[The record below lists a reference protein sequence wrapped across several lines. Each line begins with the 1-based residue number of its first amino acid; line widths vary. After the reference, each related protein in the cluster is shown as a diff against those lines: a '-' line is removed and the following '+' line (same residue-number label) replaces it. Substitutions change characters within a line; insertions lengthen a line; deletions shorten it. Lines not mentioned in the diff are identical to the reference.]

1 MPRPP
6 KKGKFMNFKLD
17 ADIATKLEEYSEQ
30 SMIPKTRIVEK
41 ALKDFFENIGIEMQH
56 NPKTHKDACL

>member
-17 ADIATKLEEYSEQ
+17 EDIAAQLEAYSEQ

-41 ALKDFFENIGIEMQH
+41 ALKDFFESNGLKMPPRIESQ
-56 NPKTHKDACL
+56 K